1 MEIEEKQKDVPTN
14 EDEHMNY
21 EEMKAVVICRGY
33 IIYAK
38 SDNDELYDFFYPA
51 MQRRISI
58 SEAETLIPDNHKL
71 LTTERVTRNY
81 EIPMSI
87 ISQYGKIIH

>member
-1 MEIEEKQKDVPTN
+1 MKDEENELIKN
-14 EDEHMNY
+14 EDETLM
-21 EEMKAVVICRGY
+21 AIVICRGY

-51 MQRRISI
+51 MQNRMSI
-58 SEAETLIPDNHKL
+58 SEAERIIPDNHKL

-81 EIPMSI
+81 EIPMNKLEE
-87 ISQYGKIIH
+87 YGKIIH